1 MPAWTRYRRVAVPTP
16 KVRVSRHFRLNCQQS
31 SHRMNKDDLFNQF
44 ATDYTPSGPTH
55 GWSPAADENQQHPEI
70 RRKSLS
76 IVYKSSRNPGQNET
90 TDPSLSPILL
100 ELTVPCLHNGPA
112 IVSGRGPRCRTSSE
126 FVCSHNR
133 PTRVGLSDTACRA
146 VAAGLHEAA
155 VAKGKLYFG
164 TATDNGELT
173 DSPYFKQL
181 GNTADFGQITPSNS
195 MKASSP
201 AYPCLLSIGLH
212 MLTVT

>member
-1 MPAWTRYRRVAVPTP
+1 MIPSTNSVRIIRLLGRLMVGQRLQTRTSNILRSGESPCRSYINPQGTP
-16 KVRVSRHFRLNCQQS
+16 G
-31 SHRMNKDDLFNQF
+31 RMKQRTQ
-44 ATDYTPSGPTH
+44 AC
-55 GWSPAADENQQHPEI
+55 HPF
-70 RRKSLS
+70 
-76 IVYKSSRNPGQNET
+76 Y
-90 TDPSLSPILL
+90 L
-100 ELTVPCLHNGPA
+100 ELTIPCLHNGPA
-112 IVSGRGPRCRTSSE
+112 IVSGCGPRCRISSKS
-126 FVCSHNR
+126 VCSYNL
-133 PTRVGLSDTACRA
+133 PTRMRLSDTACRA

-201 AYPCLLSIGLH
+201 CISVSCPLDCIC
-212 MLTVT
+212 